1 MASSRK
7 KVIIIGAGAAGLQC
21 ARSLLSEHGLAAGD
35 VLVLEAR
42 NSVGGR
48 MQQSGDFAPGHLVE
62 LGAEFVYGTETRTN
76 PILGSEPPMESP
88 ASGLELEEV
97 FTWAQGRGGP
107 SSKACAR
114 DGGVGMYY
122 VGLDRRL
129 LQFDA
134 RDEDFVRLNAALK
147 AIGDTSGAAL
157 KAMGDTSDGRLG
169 DLSVGQYLL
178 ASGVPLRMLPVAEAG
193 YANNLGAGLH
203 RLSLATMAS
212 LQRHRVETDNGGGG
226 VSDFRPRG
234 SFSRLV
240 QLLVNPVD
248 AAAREAREVTAQEET
263 AAGSLTKNK
272 AAGAAPLEIK
282 TSTPVRQVLW
292 GGTTGDVRKDAPT
305 GHGGEGRDKECHD
318 KDCGPIRLECGP
330 TLPQVLEADVVVV
343 TVPLPIL
350 RDGRE
355 LCFQPPLP
363 AAHLESARAL
373 EVAPAAKLL
382 MLFKG
387 RDGVIPDRL
396 HGLVSSDCAVPELW
410 FRDLEAVGDA
420 DHGSAQGQ
428 GGLLATGFFTGTA
441 RDEAVA
447 LGQDALASAALDQLE
462 EIFPSGGRVHAQFV
476 RAELHDWGPSTP
488 FIRCGVSSPGL
499 TGAGDFAAHQ
509 GALAAPLA
517 GGRLLF
523 AGEAYVSQGGL
534 QGGTVHGALEQ
545 GHRAAREAAD
555 FLRSLGGRPGGGP
568 KSAEAASAVLQPPK
582 MLARL

>member
-282 TSTPVRQVLW
+282 TSSPVRQVLW
-292 GGTTGDVRKDAPT
+292 GG
-305 GHGGEGRDKECHD
+305 GRDKECHD